1 MNFKESRLKEPEL
14 KLSRSSIYEVQII
27 LVQQSSRGY
36 IYLLPEI
43 FVCFKCELK
52 INIIVWIIYMESRE
66 YFEF

>member
-14 KLSRSSIYEVQII
+14 KLSQSSIYEVQII
-27 LVQQSSRGY
+27 LVRQSSRGY

-52 INIIVWIIYMESRE
+52 INIIV
-66 YFEF
+66 